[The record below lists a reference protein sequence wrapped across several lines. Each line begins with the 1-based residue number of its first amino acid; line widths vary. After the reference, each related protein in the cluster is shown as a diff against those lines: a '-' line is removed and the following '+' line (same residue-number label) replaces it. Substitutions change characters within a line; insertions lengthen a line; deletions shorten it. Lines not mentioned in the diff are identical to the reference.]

1 VEEKFKIMKIG
12 FFDSGFGGL
21 TILKEVVK
29 KLPSYSYLYLGDN
42 ARTPYG
48 SRDQET
54 IYQFTKEGV
63 EWLFSQEAQLVV
75 LACNTSS
82 SGALRR
88 LQQEW
93 LPRHYPDRRI
103 LGIIVPT
110 AEEVSKYTKTGK
122 VGVLGT
128 EATVESQAYP
138 REIQKRSTSQ
148 PARLTVYQQA
158 CPLLV
163 PMIEVGEIAG
173 EKMEAAVKDYVWKL
187 FTQNS
192 GIDAVILGC
201 THYALIE
208 DLIKQN
214 LPAGTILISQ
224 GSLVADKLA
233 EYLER
238 YPELE
243 GKLERGGEKHFYS
256 TADSEKIEHLAV
268 EFYGEPIKVK
278 VVKID

>member
-201 THYALIE
+201 THYALIG

-268 EFYGEPIKVK
+268 EFYGEPIKVE

>member
-1 VEEKFKIMKIG
+1 MKIG

-201 THYALIE
+201 THYALIG

-268 EFYGEPIKVK
+268 EFYGEPIKVE

>member
-1 VEEKFKIMKIG
+1 MKIG

>member
-1 VEEKFKIMKIG
+1 MKIG

-21 TILKEVVK
+21 TVLKEVVK
-29 KLPSYSYLYLGDN
+29 KLPDYSYVYLGDN

-63 EWLFSQEAQLVV
+63 EWLFGQEAQLVV

-82 SGALRR
+82 SSALRR

-93 LPRHYPDRRI
+93 LPIAYPDRRI

-110 AEEVSKYTKTGK
+110 AEEIGNYTKTKK
-122 VGVLGT
+122 VGILAT
-128 EATVESQAYP
+128 EATVRSETYKK
-138 REIQKRSTSQ
+138 EIDKRSGQ
-148 PARLTVYQQA
+148 DIIVCQQD

-163 PMIEVGEIAG
+163 PMIEAG
-173 EKMEAAVKDYVWKL
+173 ETEGEEIEVVIKDYILKL
-187 FTQNS
+187 FTQDA

-208 DLIKQN
+208 DLIRKN
-214 LPAGTILISQ
+214 LPAGTILVSQ
-224 GSLVADKLA
+224 GALIAEKLA

-238 YPELE
+238 HPELE
-243 GKLERGGEKHFYS
+243 SKLEKLGDRHFYS
-256 TADSEKIEHLAV
+256 TADSEQIENLAAK
-268 EFYGEPIKVK
+268 FYSEPIKVE